1 MLFNRDD
8 CEFNGQLT
16 EASQGSVLSCT
27 DSDSELGPAD
37 PQNSTSNTPLLEA
50 EAPSVVPLGGSD
62 SPTPPQEK
70 EDAPL
75 APQTNAPK
83 PFIPASDSFINSLVS
98 DRDRT
103 SALQPS
109 ITEMPQEERE
119 EPPPAPV
126 LQTPDAGG
134 HDVPWMNVDLEGAE
148 AARGAQTAG
157 PSAGDGSAAAT
168 YALGTLESSRGVGEE
183 EGPVWAW
190 ISGGGCDMDASS
202 QISWLSPAGIWT
214 TSHNTYIVIL
224 CFCSILCLWMI
235 VWAVSLSI
243 RSSHH
248 LSVTDSS
255 PVSRLEKTAT
265 AAGTQR
271 GDQQETAGKKQ
282 RKTAYIWHVS

>member
-1 MLFNRDD
+1 MCINKLTAYFNWQVQCTFKLSIVCVFACVLFNRDD

-37 PQNSTSNTPLLEA
+37 PQNSTSNTPILEA

-103 SALQPS
+103 STLQPS

-190 ISGGGCDMDASS
+190 ISGGGCDVDASS

-224 CFCSILCLWMI
+224 CFCSILCL
-235 VWAVSLSI
+235 
-243 RSSHH
+243 
-248 LSVTDSS
+248 
-255 PVSRLEKTAT
+255 
-265 AAGTQR
+265 
-271 GDQQETAGKKQ
+271 
-282 RKTAYIWHVS
+282 